1 KWCGVLGPFRDNQVL
16 RGRIA
21 ELETLVSRLGN
32 LVARCDGDLDD
43 RERQALKAIEQEFTV
58 VLQPLTLDEAAGDG
72 GPDRRRAKA
81 SPATTGDS
89 ATAIDEA
96 LTAASDIFGP
106 RESRPNGPA
115 AAIGG
120 RSNQKGT
127 PSPQPDKPTRLSV
140 EDALAELDRLIGLSG
155 IKHEVRSLANFLRLQ
170 QRREATGLPAT
181 DISLHMVFTGNPGTG
196 KTTVARIVAKVFGA
210 LGVLEK
216 GHLIETDRSGLV
228 AEYAGQTGP
237 KTNKKVDEALG
248 GLLFIDEAYSLV
260 ARESDDPYGREAAQA
275 LLKRAED
282 DRDRLVVTLAG
293 YPDEMDTLL
302 RSNPGLSSRFN
313 RRLAFEDY
321 KPEELCRIF
330 GLMCNK
336 NHYRLASA
344 ARLKVIVGMQALFE
358 RRDRHFGNGRA
369 ARNLFEHAV
378 RRMANRLA

>member
-1 KWCGVLGPFRDNQVL
+1 
-16 RGRIA
+16 
-21 ELETLVSRLGN
+21 
-32 LVARCDGDLDD
+32 
-43 RERQALKAIEQEFTV
+43 
-58 VLQPLTLDEAAGDG
+58 
-72 GPDRRRAKA
+72 
-81 SPATTGDS
+81 
-89 ATAIDEA
+89 
-96 LTAASDIFGP
+96 
-106 RESRPNGPA
+106 
-115 AAIGG
+115 
-120 RSNQKGT
+120 
-127 PSPQPDKPTRLSV
+127 
-140 EDALAELDRLIGLSG
+140 
-155 IKHEVRSLANFLRLQ
+155 
-170 QRREATGLPAT
+170 
-181 DISLHMVFTGNPGTG
+181 
-196 KTTVARIVAKVFGA
+196 
-210 LGVLEK
+210 
-216 GHLIETDRSGLV
+216 
-228 AEYAGQTGP
+228 QTGP

-378 RRMANRLA
+378 RRMANRLADQAAATQAELMTLEAADIEFRTLEAAVFEGLDESLAEVHLTCAACDHAKDVPTKFLGQAVKCPKCGQRFDAEWGSLVPSNAG